1 MNTKTD
7 WHLNTEKEN
16 LINKTATNMGI
27 AASVAGRCNLQLQFA
42 ISSGFGGRNS
52 VGLLVVNLYF
62 YFFIGQQFQ
71 AGQAMNSTPAAIPAR
86 CVPFANFMRFS
97 TYIFVIFLFGCNPN
111 NSKTVFDP
119 LKEKTDIEIY
129 LSDYG
134 LESVPQEIRI
144 LKNVKRLYIAKDS
157 SGWVIYPPLS
167 ALAQDKST
175 QPSRYLPNEISE
187 LSNLTSLTLV
197 NLDLVSLPENIDR
210 LEKLDT
216 LILYMNKLTISN
228 ELEKLKRLRSLKY
241 LGLLGNDLTA
251 NDLSELKR
259 TIPGITI
266 NPGLR

>member
-1 MNTKTD
+1 MGRRNT
-7 WHLNTEKEN
+7 
-16 LINKTATNMGI
+16 
-27 AASVAGRCNLQLQFA
+27 
-42 ISSGFGGRNS
+42 NS
-52 VGLLVVNLYF
+52 
-62 YFFIGQQFQ
+62 
-71 AGQAMNSTPAAIPAR
+71 PAAQSPAR

-97 TYIFVIFLFGCNPN
+97 TYIFVIFLFSCNPN
-111 NSKTVFDP
+111 NTKTVFDP
-119 LKEKTDIEIY
+119 LKQKTDIEIY

-144 LKNVKRLYIAKDS
+144 LKNVKRLYIAKDT